1 MTGEAG
7 PKPSV
12 HRRPLWLGAGLALLV
27 PPACVQLLTWAATLA
42 FSWRDALASF
52 GSTLVFSLPVS
63 LAALALGLPYVVWL
77 RSRGLLRLPWV
88 CLGAAIIGA
97 VVLSLLAGV
106 VFDVTDELG
115 AAAVVGALIG
125 LAAGLAF
132 CLGAGIGMRHLP
144 AR

>member
-1 MTGEAG
+1 MTAEASL
-7 PKPSV
+7 KPSV

-27 PPACVQLLTWAATLA
+27 PPACIQLLAWAATLA
-42 FSWRDALASF
+42 FSWMDALAFF
-52 GSTLVFSLPVS
+52 GSALVFTLPVS

-77 RSRGLLRLPWV
+77 RWRGLFRLPWV

-97 VVLSLLAGV
+97 MVLLLLAGV

-132 CLGAGIGMRHLP
+132 CQGAGIDMRRLP